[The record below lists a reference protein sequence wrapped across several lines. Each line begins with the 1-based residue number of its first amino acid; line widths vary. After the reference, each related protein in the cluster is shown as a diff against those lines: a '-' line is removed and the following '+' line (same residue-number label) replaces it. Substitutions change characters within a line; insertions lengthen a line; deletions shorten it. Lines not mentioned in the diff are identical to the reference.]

1 MNGSRAVVQQVL
13 GAAIA
18 LVGVAMT
25 VAALAAG
32 GGPLAF
38 GVVVGV
44 LFALLGA
51 ARVWLAR
58 AQARA
63 GRAPR

>member
-1 MNGSRAVVQQVL
+1 MQQLL
-13 GAAIA
+13 GGLTA
-18 LVGVAMT
+18 LVGVAMA
-25 VAALAAG
+25 VAALSGG
-32 GGPLAF
+32 GGPLSV
-38 GVVVGV
+38 GVVLGV

-63 GRAPR
+63 QRGQG

>member
-1 MNGSRAVVQQVL
+1 VNGSRAVVQQVL

-18 LVGVAMT
+18 LVGVAMA

-38 GVVVGV
+38 GVVLGV

>member
-1 MNGSRAVVQQVL
+1 VNGSRAVVQQVL